1 MTKSFGK
8 LLTACA
14 CMLLLPAG
22 AQAASIFVN
31 GTQVDG
37 ALMGYK
43 LEKCSATFD
52 DKGDLYLD
60 CPGYN
65 FTFET
70 EEGNSAAAPANA
82 APAASAPAQAS
93 PAVPAAT
100 TPIPQGPAAALPP
113 SQLAVPPKLSAQYVL
128 FSSQSEIGA
137 AGFDIDVFINGVLA
151 VRIKNDDVQ
160 VVEDVTK
167 FMKKGENTVTFVAR
181 KKPSIRDVQAAKN
194 DFIEIQI
201 TEGAVDPS
209 TDSLVIKAD
218 TGITYR
224 VTAAEK
230 QDNTKEMKISAH

>member
-1 MTKSFGK
+1 MTKSTGK
-8 LLTACA
+8 LLALSA
-14 CMLLLPAG
+14 CMALLPAG

-52 DKGDLYLD
+52 DKGDLYLN

-70 EEGNSAAAPANA
+70 EEGTSAAPASAQPA
-82 APAASAPAQAS
+82 APAS
-93 PAVPAAT
+93 PGTSDIPAAT
-100 TPIPQGPAAALPP
+100 TPIPQGPTADLPP
-113 SQLAVPPKLSAQYVL
+113 SQQAAPPKLSAQYVL

-167 FMKKGENTVTFVAR
+167 FMKKGENKVTFVAR
-181 KKPSIRDVQAAKN
+181 KKPSIRDVQVSKT

-201 TEGAVDPS
+201 TEGAVDPA

-230 QDNTKEMKISAH
+230 QDTTKEMKISAH

>member
-1 MTKSFGK
+1 MTKSPGK
-8 LLTACA
+8 FLAACA

-52 DKGDLYLD
+52 DKGDLYLN

-70 EEGNSAAAPANA
+70 EEGSAPASGEA
-82 APAASAPAQAS
+82 KPAQAPAAKTTPDI
-93 PAVPAAT
+93 PAAT
-100 TPIPQGPAAALPP
+100 TPMPQGPTAALPP
-113 SQLAVPPKLSAQYVL
+113 SQMAEPPKLSAQYVL

-181 KKPSIRDVQAAKN
+181 KKPSIRDVQSSKS

-201 TEGAVDPS
+201 AEGAVDPA

-218 TGITYR
+218 TGIAYR

-230 QDNTKEMKISAH
+230 QDSTKEMKISAH